1 MMFFSKF
8 LFVHILFNVLASVR
22 LYLSVAVLPIT
33 NLFFCWYAKV
43 LQTVS
48 GYAAR
53 RLEGIRNTGPVEM
66 AELAPSLMFA
76 PHPSV
81 FS

>member
-22 LYLSVAVLPIT
+22 LYLPVAVLPVI

-43 LQTVS
+43 LRTVS

-53 RLEGIRNTGPVEM
+53 RLEETQ
-66 AELAPSLMFA
+66 AQWK
-76 PHPSV
+76 
-81 FS
+81 